1 MKFFCISLLLLL
13 FISLSSSQQP
23 FTLQENGEAP
33 SRTYDVLHYKIDVT
47 LDEVKKSVA
56 GTTTITLVPI
66 LPELPSVRL
75 NCGPMKITNISSN
88 SKQKLAFDF
97 DSTFL
102 TVKLDRSYSSQE
114 TLNLAIEYFC
124 TPKKSLTFTGPDSAY
139 PNRRWQI
146 YSQGED
152 TLNHY
157 WFPCYDFPN
166 DKATSEV
173 IATVNKKFT
182 VLSNGKLLSVK
193 ENKKNGTKTFH
204 WKQSKPHV
212 SYLIM
217 IAVGEYAILKDNAGK
232 LPCEYYVYPDD
243 TLNGRIASRAI
254 PSMIK
259 FFNER
264 IGFAYPWEKYAH
276 IILQDFLG
284 GMENT
289 SAITLLDTWAVPD
302 ERMRIDNNHES
313 LLAHELA
320 HQWWGNVITCKD
332 FRHMWLN
339 ESFATYFDPL
349 YFEYTLGRD
358 EFDYRIFSN
367 QNAAIDVDMIEG
379 RKPVVSENSYG
390 TNVYS
395 RGSTILHMLR
405 FLLGEQLFWKAINH
419 YITKYQFQSV
429 ETNDFKIAIE
439 EATGQNLYWF
449 FDQWLYKA
457 GHPIF
462 DVSYRW
468 SDSSKTILLD
478 IKQTQTMDSLTN
490 VFRMPVDIEITTQS
504 SVLTYRINVLQKD
517 STYSLPCSEQPNLVI
532 FDKGNWLLKELNFTK
547 SNDEWIYQATQAR
560 NPIDR
565 IRAIRAIA
573 KLPNAEEYVSTFSNC
588 IQNDTFWAVR
598 REAIFGAGKIEF
610 TRDSL
615 KNVLKQSLILASK
628 DKKSTVRD
636 AAVAALRTFTGD
648 DVIAALHQA
657 LDDSSYLVMDSAIRS
672 LAKVDS
678 VNALSLVK
686 KYLEYPS
693 FTNRIHNSALRTLAT
708 LDSTLAL
715 TLAFDDARYGKPT
728 NTRWTALGILRR
740 YGKTRDDVRQFF
752 ESLLNDKNEGIR
764 SYAVSTLGE
773 IGTEATVPLLEAV
786 ANDKDNSAS
795 EDAKESIKQIKE
807 KLEVR
812 RKEEMK

>member
-1 MKFFCISLLLLL
+1 MKSFCTSVLLL
-13 FISLSSSQQP
+13 FIISLSSSQQL
-23 FTLQENGEAP
+23 FTLRENGEAP

-66 LPELPSVRL
+66 LPQLNFIRL
-75 NCGPMKITNISSN
+75 NCGPMEIKNIALH
-88 SKQKLAFDF
+88 SKQQLSFDF

-102 TVKLDRSYSSQE
+102 TVKLDRPYSSKD
-114 TLNLAIEYFC
+114 TLHLAIEYFC

-146 YSQGED
+146 WSQGED
-152 TLNHY
+152 TLNHF

-182 VLSNGKLLSVK
+182 VLSNGKLLSTK

-212 SYLIM
+212 LYLIM
-217 IAVGEYAILKDNAGK
+217 IAVGEYAVLRDKAGK

-243 TLNGRIASRAI
+243 TLNARIASQAI

-259 FFNER
+259 FFNEK

-276 IILQDFLG
+276 VILQDHFG

-289 SAITLLDTWAVPD
+289 SAITLADNWAVPD
-302 ERMRIDNNHES
+302 ARLRMDNNHES

-320 HQWWGNVITCKD
+320 HQWWGDVVTCRD
-332 FRHMWLN
+332 FRHVWLN

-349 YFEYTLGRD
+349 YVEYTIGRD
-358 EFDYRIFSN
+358 EFDYRMFSN
-367 QNAAIDVDMIEG
+367 QNNGINVDKSQG
-379 RKPVVSENSYG
+379 RKPVVSENSFG

-419 YITKYQFQSV
+419 YITKFQFQPV
-429 ETNDFKIAIE
+429 ETNDFKLAIE

-457 GHPIF
+457 GYPIF
-462 DVSYRW
+462 DVSFSW
-468 SDSSKTILLD
+468 SESSKTLSLNVT
-478 IKQTQTMDSLTN
+478 QTQTMDSLTG
-490 VFRMPVDIEITTQS
+490 VFRMPVDIEITTEKN
-504 SVLTYRINVLQKD
+504 VLTYRINILQKD
-517 STYSLPCSEQPNLVI
+517 STYSLPCSEQPKLVI

-547 SNDEWIYQATQAR
+547 SNDEWTYQATHAT

-565 IRAIRAIA
+565 IRALRSLA
-573 KLPNAEEYVSTFSNC
+573 KLDNAEEFVSTFANR
-588 IQNDTFWAVR
+588 IQTDAFWAVR
-598 REAIFGAGKIEF
+598 VEAIRSAGKIEWKN
-610 TRDSL
+610 DSL
-615 KNVLKQSLILASK
+615 KNILKHALLSASK
-628 DKKSTVRD
+628 DKKSAVRD
-636 AAVAALRTFTGD
+636 AAVDALRIFKGD
-648 DVIAALHQA
+648 DVVATLHQA

-678 VNALSLVK
+678 VNALSIVK
-686 KYLEYPS
+686 KYLDYPS

-708 LDSTLAL
+708 LDSTQAI
-715 TLAFDDARYGKPT
+715 TVAFDDARYGKPT

-740 YGKTRDDVRQFF
+740 YGKTREDVRQFF
-752 ESLLNDKNEGIR
+752 ESLLNDKNEDIR
-764 SYAVSTLGE
+764 SYAVSTLGD
-773 IGTEATVPLLEAV
+773 IGTEETLPLLDAI
-786 ANDKDNSAS
+786 ANDINNSAA

-807 KLEVR
+807 KLEEKK
-812 RKEEMK
+812 KEETK